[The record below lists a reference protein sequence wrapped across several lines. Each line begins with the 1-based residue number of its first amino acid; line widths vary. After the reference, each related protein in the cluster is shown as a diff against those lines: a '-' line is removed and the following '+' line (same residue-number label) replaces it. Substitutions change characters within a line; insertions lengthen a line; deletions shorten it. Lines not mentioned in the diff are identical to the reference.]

1 MLSSLSRRLFSNA
14 TKLFSPMKPEI
25 NIKKLKGF
33 FRHDIAQLLEGDQNT
48 GIELGVAQGVFSKRM
63 IDSKKFNHFFGVDM
77 YADHHDVSEY
87 VNTIKLIGVSANF
100 KLFRM
105 TFEQA
110 LDLFEDEWFD
120 FIYIDGYAH
129 TGQEGGK
136 TIHDWYKKLKRGG
149 ILAGD
154 DYHPEWP
161 LVVEQ
166 VNHFVRQHKLE
177 LLLTDQV
184 EPDDSWS
191 RYPTWATIKK

>member
-1 MLSSLSRRLFSNA
+1 MIRIFLSYAREDYAAVRKLYERLKAAGYQPWMDKVDLLKGENFAKAIPKVIGKTDFFVVCLSTRSVAKRSFVQR
-14 TKLFSPMKPEI
+14 EI
-25 NIKKLKGF
+25 N
-33 FRHDIAQLLEGDQNT
+33 
-48 GIELGVAQGVFSKRM
+48 
-63 IDSKKFNHFFGVDM
+63 
-77 YADHHDVSEY
+77 
-87 VNTIKLIGVSANF
+87 
-100 KLFRM
+100 
-105 TFEQA
+105 QA